1 MAITNNFGAGVSG
14 TAYVPNSYAE
24 LGNSIGK
31 VALQIIREV
40 EAKNPLSAFDKGAI
54 ENGDTIEQAVAK
66 LVEASGY
73 DQTGAGA
80 LTKDTREKL
89 AVKYFN
95 NWQRH
100 TYKTSVDFAKL
111 RKILI
116 SGKGATDVAQKLV
129 SVLGVSATNDRYQ
142 SLKALLHWG
151 TQEQTTGQGDSPLV
165 HIGSDQ
171 TTIKGLLKALKN
183 TIKGMTFVND
193 TYNSVGLKRGT
204 KLEDIL
210 VVMPYTLKN
219 TIDVDELAGV
229 FNLDKAEL
237 QSRIIET
244 DSTDREV
251 FIVDKNAIV
260 KYNRLYEMADQ
271 KNADGLFW
279 NYFLHV
285 EDLFAISPLFD
296 GCYITY
302 TSAIV

>member
-1 MAITNNFGAGVSG
+1 MAITNNFGPGVSG
-14 TAYVPNSYAE
+14 TSYVPNSYAE

-31 VALQIIREV
+31 VAFQIIREV
-40 EAKNPLSAFDKGAI
+40 EAKNPLSAFDKGTL
-54 ENGDTIEQAVAK
+54 ENGDTIEEAVIK
-66 LVEASGY
+66 LVEATAY
-73 DQTGAGA
+73 DSTGAGA
-80 LTKDTREKL
+80 LSRDTREKM
-89 AVKYFN
+89 AVRYFK

-100 TYKTSVDFAKL
+100 VYKTSVDFSKL

-116 SGKGATDVAQKLV
+116 GEKGAQDEAQKLV
-129 SVLGVSATNDRYQ
+129 SILGQSAINDRYQ

-151 TQEQTTGQGDSPLV
+151 TQELTTGQGDSPLV
-165 HIGSDQ
+165 HIGTDQ

-183 TIKGMTFVND
+183 AINGMTFVNT
-193 TYNSVGLKRGT
+193 TYNSAGLNRAT
-204 KLEDIL
+204 NLEDIM

-219 TIDVDELAGV
+219 AIDVDELAGV
-229 FNLDKAEL
+229 FNLSKDELKA
-237 QSRIIET
+237 RIIVT

-251 FIVDKNAIV
+251 FIVDRNAIL
-260 KYNRLYEMADQ
+260 KFNRLYEMADQ

-302 TSAIV
+302 TSAIA

>member
-1 MAITNNFGAGVSG
+1 MAITNNFGVGVSG

-24 LGNSIGK
+24 LGNAIGK

-54 ENGDTIEQAVAK
+54 TNGDTIEQAIVK

-73 DQTGAGA
+73 DQTGAGT
-80 LTKDTREKL
+80 LTRDTREKM

-100 TYKTSVDFAKL
+100 TYKTSVDIPKL
-111 RKILI
+111 KKILL
-116 SGKGATDVAQKLV
+116 SGTGASDVAQKLV

-165 HIGSDQ
+165 HIGSAQ
-171 TTIKGLLKALKN
+171 TSIKGLLKELKN
-183 TIKGMTFVND
+183 TINGMTFVNT
-193 TYNSVGLKRGT
+193 TYNSAGINRAT
-204 KLEDIL
+204 KLEDIM
-210 VVMPYTLKN
+210 VVMPYTLRN
-219 TIDVDELAGV
+219 AIDVDELAGV
-229 FNLDKAEL
+229 FNLSKDELKA
-237 QSRIIET
+237 RIIVT

-251 FIVDKNAIV
+251 FIVDRNAIV

-271 KNADGLFW
+271 KNGEGLFW

-302 TSAIV
+302 TNAIA